1 MKHQAAYSLLWLAGK
16 EPTQKDVEAFMK
28 KCGVSCEKESLD
40 AFFKTLKENNVV
52 DAVAAGS
59 KKHISMPSGGGAARP
74 AAAATAGGAAAAK
87 AEEKPAEKEEA
98 EDVDMGGLFGD
109 DEDDY

>member
-1 MKHQAAYSLLWLAGK
+1 MGRIYSSETMKHQAAYSLLWLAGK

-59 KKHISMPSGGGAARP
+59 KKHISMPSGGGAAP
-74 AAAATAGGAAAAK
+74 AK

-98 EDVDMGGLFGD
+98 EDVDMGG
-109 DEDDY
+109 